1 MFVDEAYI
9 RVEAG
14 KGGDGC
20 LSFRR
25 EKNVPRG
32 GPDGGDGGTGGS
44 VYLVSDAHLNTLVD
58 FRYARLHRAANGQPG
73 AGRNCTGRDG
83 DDLRIPIP
91 VGTMIFDADTRE
103 LIEEVLISDQ
113 CVIVARGGA
122 SGAGNTR
129 FKSSTNR
136 APRKTTPGHS
146 GESRNLRLE
155 LRLLAD
161 VGLVGL
167 PNAGKS
173 SFIRTVT
180 KARPKTASYPFTTLT
195 PALGVVS
202 LDLGRSYVIADIPGL
217 VEGAA
222 DGAGLG
228 IQFLKHVQH
237 TRLLFHLV
245 DLAQDESIDALANSI
260 STIENELRSF
270 DEQLIARP
278 RWLVFNKTDL
288 LAPDLVERRVEQLVQ
303 HISWSGRYFAIS
315 ALTGNNCRQLAGA
328 AMTWFEE
335 NNNNEAVTRTTGV
348 EHQ

>member
-14 KGGDGC
+14 KGGNGC

-25 EKNVPRG
+25 EKNVPKG
-32 GPDGGDGGTGGS
+32 GPDGGDGGKGGS
-44 VYLVSDAHLNTLVD
+44 VFLVADAHLNTLVD
-58 FRYARLHRAANGQPG
+58 FRYARLHRAKNGQPG
-73 AGRNCTGRDG
+73 AGRNRTGHDG

-103 LIEEVLISDQ
+103 LIDEVLTPNQ

-136 APRKTTPGHS
+136 APRKTTPGLG
-146 GESRNLRLE
+146 GEIRNLRLE

-173 SFIRTVT
+173 SFIRKVT

-217 VEGAA
+217 IEGAA
-222 DGAGLG
+222 EGAGLG

-237 TRLLFHLV
+237 TRLLFHVV
-245 DLAQDESIDALANSI
+245 DLAQDESPDALANSI

-270 DEQLIARP
+270 DAQLLARP

-288 LAPDLVERRVEQLVQ
+288 LAADLVEQRVTDLLR
-303 HISWSGRYFAIS
+303 HISWPGRHFSIS
-315 ALTGNNCRQLAGA
+315 ALTGDGCRQLAGA
-328 AMTWFEE
+328 AMSWFEE
-335 NNNNEAVTRTTGV
+335 QKKNEAKTQTTGI
-348 EHQ
+348 ELQ